1 MDKNLEIYVE
11 KYFQKSAE
19 PFLLGVIS
27 AGISNSISD
36 GLGLTAQPRPF
47 IKQSNELIKT
57 IQQLLEENDIKE
69 IIVGMPYN
77 QDGKKNNKCIE
88 IETFMN
94 ELTEEVNIPVT
105 SYDER
110 YSSVAASRQLQ
121 DLGYNQKKQRGKID
135 SMAAAFILQ
144 GYLDKK

>member
-1 MDKNLEIYVE
+1 MNRSHEGRVMALDYGE
-11 KYFQKSAE
+11 KRI
-19 PFLLGVIS
+19 GV
-27 AGISNSISD
+27 A
-36 GLGLTAQPRPF
+36 
-47 IKQSNELIKT
+47 IKQSDELITT

-77 QDGKKNNKCIE
+77 QDGKKNNKCKE

>member
-1 MDKNLEIYVE
+1 MSRSQEGRVMALDYGE
-11 KYFQKSAE
+11 KRI
-19 PFLLGVIS
+19 GV
-27 AGISNSISD
+27 AISD

>member
-1 MDKNLEIYVE
+1 MSHSHEGRVMALDYGE
-11 KYFQKSAE
+11 KRI
-19 PFLLGVIS
+19 GV
-27 AGISNSISD
+27 AISD

-47 IKQSNELIKT
+47 IKQSNQVVST
-57 IQQLLEENDIKE
+57 IQQLIKENDIKE

-77 QDGKKNNKCIE
+77 QEGKKNNKCLE
-88 IETFMN
+88 IENFIDN
-94 ELTEEVNIPVT
+94 LKGNVSIPVI

-110 YSSVAASRQLQ
+110 YSTVAASRQLQ